1 MPRSSGKRS
10 GKNRFAALPRAL
22 ATRASA
28 YVRLLRLD
36 RPIGIWLLLW
46 PTLWALWIA
55 GDGRPAPGVFAIFVL
70 GTVLL
75 RSAGCAF
82 NDLADRRIDPHVR
95 RTSGRPLARG
105 EVTPIE
111 AILLFVVLML
121 LAFGLVLL
129 TDERT
134 MLLAIV
140 GALLTIVYPFMKRW
154 IAAPQFVLG
163 LAFAWG
169 VPMAFAAQTGEPVP
183 QTGWLLFVCAL
194 VWVVIYDTEYAMADR
209 EDDLKLGIQ
218 STAILFGEMDIAII
232 AGLKIVL
239 LAGLVLLGREAGLG
253 LWFGVGLGV
262 AALLSL
268 RQLWLLRRRDPD
280 ECLRAFANNAW
291 FGGAIFAGIVLD
303 YVFSST

>member
-1 MPRSSGKRS
+1 M
-10 GKNRFAALPRAL
+10 
-22 ATRASA
+22 
-28 YVRLLRLD
+28 RLH

-55 GDGRPAPGVFAIFVL
+55 GAGRPAPDVFAIFVL

-75 RSAGCAF
+75 RSAGCVF
-82 NDLADRRIDPHVR
+82 NDFADRNIDPHIR
-95 RTSGRPLARG
+95 RTADRPLASG
-105 EVTPIE
+105 ELTAFE
-111 AILLFVVLML
+111 AIVLFVVLML

-129 TDERT
+129 TNQRT
-134 MLLAIV
+134 VLLAVV
-140 GALLTIVYPFMKRW
+140 GALLAIVYPFMKRW

-232 AGLKIVL
+232 AVLKIVL
-239 LAGLVLLGREAGLG
+239 LGGLVLLGRDVGLG
-253 LWFGVGLGV
+253 LWFGIGLGA
-262 AALLSL
+262 AALLGL
-268 RQLWLLRRRDPD
+268 RQLWLIRRRNPD
-280 ECLRAFANNAW
+280 DCLRAFANNAW
-291 FGGAIFAGIVLD
+291 FGGAIFAGIALD
-303 YVFSST
+303 YIFRAA

>member
-1 MPRSSGKRS
+1 MPRSRKKRAETSG
-10 GKNRFAALPRAL
+10 FAALLQAVAARV
-22 ATRASA
+22 SA
-28 YVRLLRLD
+28 YVRLLRLH

-55 GDGRPAPGVFAIFVL
+55 GAGRPAPDVFAIFVL

-82 NDLADRRIDPHVR
+82 NDFADRRIDAHVR
-95 RTSGRPLARG
+95 RTADRPLALG
-105 EVTPIE
+105 QLAPFE
-111 AILLFVVLML
+111 AIVLFVVLML
-121 LAFGLVLL
+121 AALGLVLL
-129 TDERT
+129 TNELT
-134 MLLAIV
+134 LQLAIV

-169 VPMAFAAQTGEPVP
+169 VPMAFAAQTGGPVP
-183 QTGWLLFVCAL
+183 QTAWLLYLCAL

-239 LAGLVLLGREAGLG
+239 LAGLVLLGREVGLG
-253 LWFGVGLGV
+253 LWFGVGLGA
-262 AALLSL
+262 AALLGL
-268 RQLWLLRRRDPD
+268 RQLWLIRRRDPD

-303 YVFSST
+303 YIFRST

>member
-1 MPRSSGKRS
+1 MPRSRKKGSE
-10 GKNRFAALPRAL
+10 KNGIAALPQLVAARV
-22 ATRASA
+22 SA
-28 YVRLLRLD
+28 YVRLLRLH

-55 GDGRPAPGVFAIFVL
+55 GAGRPAPDVFAIFVL

-82 NDLADRRIDPHVR
+82 NDFADRRIDAQVR
-95 RTSGRPLARG
+95 RTADRPLALG
-105 EVTPIE
+105 QLAPVE

-121 LAFGLVLL
+121 LALGLVLL
-129 TDERT
+129 TNQRT
-134 MLLAIV
+134 IMLAIV

-183 QTGWLLFVCAL
+183 QTGWLLYLCAL

-218 STAILFGEMDIAII
+218 STAILFGEMDLAII
-232 AGLKIVL
+232 AGLKLVL
-239 LAGLVLLGREAGLG
+239 LAGLVLLGREADLG
-253 LWFGVGLGV
+253 LWFGVGLGA
-262 AALLSL
+262 AALFGL
-268 RQLWLLRRRDPD
+268 RQLWLIRRRNPD

-303 YVFSST
+303 YIFSPA